1 MKMRLKD
8 KLSEMH
14 LLLFVKMMP
23 YMLHEYWTFSKQVAR
38 CRMSKESNK
47 LLTDILMTTH
57 AIEKAF
63 SLDKKRKGFGVKK
76 IVGLTRNIEK
86 YIRKYGFSEK
96 LNVPIALVNS
106 YLAFQ
111 NDDGFKDKALDEV
124 SVKLNEIIGKFN
136 ITENVL
142 KEAGSLSRTREQMIE
157 ATHVDFAKLAS
168 NRYSFRHFSDEDV
181 SVDILRQALD
191 IAKKSPSACNRQA
204 YRVHVFSDKAKDAI
218 LKLQGGASSFY
229 TEANKAVLITA
240 DMNRYYTK
248 EMHLPYVDGSLFA
261 MTFIYALTSLGIA
274 SIPLTMG
281 QKLEV
286 LKKMNTEMG
295 VPDNE
300 VPVLL
305 IAIGHYPDKAEVSM
319 SHRNE
324 VDTFT
329 IFH

>member
-1 MKMRLKD
+1 MRIKD

-14 LLLFVKMMP
+14 LLLFAKMMP
-23 YMLHEYWTFSKQVAR
+23 YMLHEYWMFSKHVAR
-38 CRMSKESNK
+38 CNMSKNSNK

-57 AIEKAF
+57 AIEKGF
-63 SLDKKRKGFGVKK
+63 SLDNKRKGFGVKK
-76 IVGLTRNIEK
+76 IVDLTRNVEK
-86 YIRKYGFSEK
+86 YIWKYGYTDK
-96 LNVPIALVNS
+96 LDTPVALVNS
-106 YLAFQ
+106 YLVFQ
-111 NDDGFKDKALDEV
+111 ENDGFKDKALDKV
-124 SVKLNEIIGKFN
+124 AASLKEIIRQNDISTGILN
-136 ITENVL
+136 N
-142 KEAGSLSRTREQMIE
+142 AGALVKTKEQMLE
-157 ATHVDFAKLAS
+157 DTHVDFAKLAN
-168 NRYSFRHFSDEDV
+168 NRYSFRHFSNEEVPEDM
-181 SVDILRQALD
+181 LRKALD

-204 YRVHVFSDKAKDAI
+204 YRVHVFSGKDKDAI
-218 LKLQGGASSFY
+218 LKLQGGANSFY

-286 LKKMNTEMG
+286 FKKMSAEMDI
-295 VPDNE
+295 PANE

-305 IAIGHYPDKAEVSM
+305 IAIGQYPDKAEVSL

-329 IFH
+329 TFH

>member
-1 MKMRLKD
+1 MRIKD

-14 LLLFVKMMP
+14 LLLFAKMMP
-23 YMLHEYWTFSKQVAR
+23 YMLHEYWMFSKHVAR
-38 CRMSKESNK
+38 CNMSKNSNK

-57 AIEKAF
+57 AIEKGF
-63 SLDKKRKGFGVKK
+63 SLDNKRKGFGVKK
-76 IVGLTRNIEK
+76 IVGLTRNVEK
-86 YIRKYGFSEK
+86 YIRKYGYTDK
-96 LNVPIALVNS
+96 LDTPVALVNS
-106 YLAFQ
+106 YLVFQ
-111 NDDGFKDKALDEV
+111 ENDGFKDKALDKV
-124 SVKLNEIIGKFN
+124 SASLKEIIRQNSISMGILN
-136 ITENVL
+136 N
-142 KEAGSLSRTREQMIE
+142 AGALVKTKEQMLE
-157 ATHVDFAKLAS
+157 DTHVDFAKLAN
-168 NRYSFRHFSDEDV
+168 NRYSFRHFSNEEV
-181 SVDILRQALD
+181 SVDMLRKALD
-191 IAKKSPSACNRQA
+191 IAKKTPSACNRQA
-204 YRVHVFSDKAKDAI
+204 YRVHVFSGKDKDAI
-218 LKLQGGASSFY
+218 LKLQGGANSFY

-286 LKKMNTEMG
+286 IKKMSAEMDI
-295 VPDNE
+295 PANE

-305 IAIGHYPDKAEVSM
+305 IAIGQYPDKAEVSL

-329 IFH
+329 TFH

>member
-1 MKMRLKD
+1 MRIKD

-14 LLLFVKMMP
+14 LLLFAKMMP
-23 YMLHEYWTFSKQVAR
+23 YMLHEYWTFSKHVAR
-38 CRMSKESNK
+38 CNMSKNSNK

-57 AIEKAF
+57 AIEKGF
-63 SLDKKRKGFGVKK
+63 SLDNKRKGFGVKK
-76 IVGLTRNIEK
+76 IVGLTRNVEK
-86 YIRKYGFSEK
+86 YIRKYGYTDK
-96 LNVPIALVNS
+96 LDTPVALVNS
-106 YLAFQ
+106 YLVFQ
-111 NDDGFKDKALDEV
+111 ENDGFKDKALDKVAE
-124 SVKLNEIIGKFN
+124 SLKEIIRQNDISTGILN
-136 ITENVL
+136 N
-142 KEAGSLSRTREQMIE
+142 AGALVKTKEQMLE
-157 ATHVDFAKLAS
+157 DTHVDFAKLAN
-168 NRYSFRHFSDEDV
+168 NRYSFRHFSNEEVSEDM
-181 SVDILRQALD
+181 LRKALG

-204 YRVHVFSDKAKDAI
+204 YRVHVFSGKDKDAI
-218 LKLQGGASSFY
+218 LKLQGGANSFY

-286 LKKMNTEMG
+286 FKKMSAEMDI
-295 VPDNE
+295 PANE

-305 IAIGHYPDKAEVSM
+305 IAIGQYPDTAEVSL

-329 IFH
+329 TFH

>member
-1 MKMRLKD
+1 MRIKD

-14 LLLFVKMMP
+14 LLLFAKMMP
-23 YMLHEYWTFSKQVAR
+23 YMLHEYWMFSKHVAR
-38 CRMSKESNK
+38 CNMSKNSNK

-57 AIEKAF
+57 AIEKDF
-63 SLDKKRKGFGVKK
+63 SLDNKRKGFGVKK
-76 IVGLTRNIEK
+76 IVGLTRNVEK
-86 YIRKYGFSEK
+86 YIRKYGYTDK
-96 LNVPIALVNS
+96 LDTPVALVNS
-106 YLAFQ
+106 YLVFQ
-111 NDDGFKDKALDEV
+111 ENDGFKDKALDKV
-124 SVKLNEIIGKFN
+124 SASLKEIIRQNAISMGILN
-136 ITENVL
+136 N
-142 KEAGSLSRTREQMIE
+142 AGALVKTKEQMLE
-157 ATHVDFAKLAS
+157 DTHVDFAKLAN
-168 NRYSFRHFSDEDV
+168 NRYSFRHFSNEEVSEDM
-181 SVDILRQALD
+181 LRKALD
-191 IAKKSPSACNRQA
+191 IAKKTPSACNRQA
-204 YRVHVFSDKAKDAI
+204 YRVHVFSGKDKDAI
-218 LKLQGGASSFY
+218 LKLQGGANSFY

-286 LKKMNTEMG
+286 IKKMSAEMDI
-295 VPDNE
+295 PANE

-305 IAIGHYPDKAEVSM
+305 IAIGQYPDKAEVSL

-329 IFH
+329 TFH

>member
-1 MKMRLKD
+1 MRIKD

-14 LLLFVKMMP
+14 LLLFAKMMP
-23 YMLHEYWTFSKQVAR
+23 YMLHEYWMFSKHVAR
-38 CRMSKESNK
+38 CNMSKNSNK

-57 AIEKAF
+57 AIEKGF
-63 SLDKKRKGFGVKK
+63 SLDNKRKGFGVKK
-76 IVGLTRNIEK
+76 IVGLTRNVEK
-86 YIRKYGFSEK
+86 YIRKYGYTDK
-96 LNVPIALVNS
+96 LDTPVALVNS
-106 YLAFQ
+106 YLVFQ
-111 NDDGFKDKALDEV
+111 ENDGFKDKALDKV
-124 SVKLNEIIGKFN
+124 SASLKEIIRQNAISMGILN
-136 ITENVL
+136 N
-142 KEAGSLSRTREQMIE
+142 AGALVKTKEQMLE
-157 ATHVDFAKLAS
+157 DTHVDFAKLAN
-168 NRYSFRHFSDEDV
+168 NRYSFRHFSNEEVSEDM
-181 SVDILRQALD
+181 LRKALD
-191 IAKKSPSACNRQA
+191 IAKKTPSACNRQA
-204 YRVHVFSDKAKDAI
+204 YRVHVFSGKDKDAI
-218 LKLQGGASSFY
+218 LKLQGGANSFY

-286 LKKMNTEMG
+286 IKKMSAEMDI
-295 VPDNE
+295 PANE

-305 IAIGHYPDKAEVSM
+305 IAIGQYPDKAEVSL

-329 IFH
+329 TFH